1 MTSTSVEFQ
10 VLSTE
15 ETAARIATGHPIVVE
30 ALGPEYYRAER
41 LPGAINIPHTE
52 VDRLAP
58 EVLPDKE
65 AEIIVYCASGPCQNS
80 AVAARR
86 LVELGYRNV
95 FDFAGGKEDWMA
107 SGRPLVS

>member
-1 MTSTSVEFQ
+1 MTSTTSTFE

-15 ETAARIATGHPIVVE
+15 ETAARIEAGTPVVVE
-30 ALGPEYYRAER
+30 ALGPAYYEAEH

-58 EVLPDKE
+58 DLLPDKD
-65 AEIIVYCASGPCQNS
+65 AEIIVYCASGPCPNS
-80 AVAARR
+80 GIAARR

-95 FDFAGGKEDWMA
+95 FDYAGGKEDWVS
-107 SGRPLVS
+107 SGRALES